1 MNERPPAG
9 VDTPGKEPAVPI
21 AAAAEW
27 TDEPTAEPAADP
39 FADFDP
45 LPPRHAGPPGAV
57 ARSSP
62 LADSPVEFD
71 PESVDDRVFAVEP
84 GPDAEDSGNVV
95 AAAVGWTV
103 AYIAL
108 VNLPFLAF
116 FFFCR
121 PRSPGETA
129 LGVAGAMAAGYALGL
144 QLTVRTLTRS
154 CGEKWGGKV
163 GLRVP
168 GLEYAVLAV
177 LLFPG
182 ATIAAAWLAQV
193 STPPDARRAA
203 DAVAMRDLIGG
214 YPVLFV
220 VVIGVVAGVCEELWF
235 RGVLGAALV
244 RRCGPVAGVGVTSV
258 LFGLAHLNP
267 HTLLA
272 LILMGVVLHVVY
284 LTSGSLWIPIGMHV
298 VNNALAVLTIGHVDK
313 IPLLLGVA
321 SLYWT
326 VFFLAAFVLVRDK
339 YGPADDPA
347 ARQPGVRRRSSP
359 VSWEGGVRVSQ
370 ALWAIRLI
378 VKLVLGI
385 AVLLVLF
392 GQM

>member
-9 VDTPGKEPAVPI
+9 VDPPVKEPAVPI

-27 TDEPTAEPAADP
+27 IDEPTAEPAADP

-62 LADSPVEFD
+62 LADSPAEFD
-71 PESVDDRVFAVEP
+71 PESVDARVFADEP

-95 AAAVGWTV
+95 AAVGWTV

-108 VNLPFLAF
+108 VNLPLLAF

-154 CGEKWGGKV
+154 CGEKGGGKV
-163 GLRVP
+163 GLRPP
-168 GLEYAVLAV
+168 GLEYTVLAV

-193 STPPDARRAA
+193 STAPDAHRAA

-244 RRCGPVAGVGVTSV
+244 RRCGPVVGVGVTSV

-267 HTLLA
+267 HTVLA
-272 LILMGVVLHVVY
+272 LTLMGVVLHVVY
-284 LTSGSLWIPIGMHV
+284 LTSRSFWIPIGMHV
-298 VNNALAVLTIGHVDK
+298 VNNALAVLTIDQTDK
-313 IPLLLGVA
+313 IPRLLGVGCV
-321 SLYWT
+321 YWT
-326 VFFLAAFVLVRDK
+326 VFLLAAFVVVREK
-339 YGPADDPA
+339 YGSADDPA

-359 VSWEGGVRVSQ
+359 VSWEGGVRVSLSPR
-370 ALWAIRLI
+370 AVRLI